1 MKKIAL
7 SIALMAIMFMGC
19 KKEYITNEIIN
30 TNAPKNNDIVGFVTL
45 FDEFGNRL
53 PDNAGMKITI
63 ENTSP
68 AIEATTDA
76 NGKFVLPLVKA
87 GTYNLAYT
95 KIGFGVF
102 KRLSVTHAGGDL
114 PTSTGNNNLWQ
125 TAQTLISN
133 VTAVAGVGDT
143 VIISGKSSPVQPAG
157 TTTTFQRRFRMFFA
171 KAPTAVTYLNY
182 DATFNQILI
191 PAPSSGSTG
200 DWTIK
205 LRTANFS
212 PLKAGDNIN
221 IIVYGISPLENAYT
235 DIQTNKIIYSGVNNV
250 PSNVVN
256 ITLQ

>member
-1 MKKIAL
+1 MKKAL
-7 SIALMAIMFMGC
+7 SLIAIAALIFAGC
-19 KKEYITNEIIN
+19 KKEYLTNEV
-30 TNAPKNNDIVGFVTL
+30 TNITAPKENDIIGFITL
-45 FDEFGNRL
+45 FDEFGTRL
-53 PDNAGMKITI
+53 TDNAGMKITV
-63 ENTSP
+63 ENSTP
-68 AIEATTDA
+68 VIEATTDA
-76 NGKFVLPLVKA
+76 NGKFILPKVKS

-95 KIGFGVF
+95 KAGFGVF

-125 TAQTLISN
+125 TAQTVITN
-133 VTAVAGVGDT
+133 VTAIAGIGDT

-157 TTTTFQRRFRMFFA
+157 SSTSFQRRFRMFFA

-191 PAPSSGSTG
+191 PAPASGSTG
-200 DWTIK
+200 DWSIK

-221 IIVYGISPLENAYT
+221 IIAYGISPLENAYT
-235 DIQTNKIIYSGVNNV
+235 DIQTNKTIYSGVNNT

-256 ITLQ
+256 ILLK